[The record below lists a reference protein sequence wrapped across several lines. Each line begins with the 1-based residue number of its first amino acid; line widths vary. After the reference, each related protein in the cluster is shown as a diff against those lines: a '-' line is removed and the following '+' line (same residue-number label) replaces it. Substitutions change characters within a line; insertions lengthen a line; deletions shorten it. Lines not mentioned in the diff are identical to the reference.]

1 MKIKIKSFNG
11 DLPSYLT
18 VEEVYEVD
26 CFYENNQNY
35 PCILADNNHHI
46 VLEINKCGHLNGGS
60 WEVVNEWSC
69 L

>member
-11 DLPSYLT
+11 YLPSYLT

-60 WEVVNEWSC
+60 WEVVDE
-69 L
+69 